1 MFLNFSFGF
10 RIILLFF
17 SFLYTVKGIKHKS
30 TSYTAKIKTP
40 RMPKKAYG
48 AIKLRGST
56 RICTKRHRSAFAQS
70 HLPLT
75 RFIRCGLLPPHSS
88 RAVEKPCSALSAA
101 DADLCMRCFHVPF
114 KAFVLSY
121 ERIIL
126 PFSIFVKSM
135 PKTYTFTPKCLT
147 FLLYFI
153 YIFQN

>member
-1 MFLNFSFGF
+1 
-10 RIILLFF
+10 
-17 SFLYTVKGIKHKS
+17 
-30 TSYTAKIKTP
+30 
-40 RMPKKAYG
+40 MPKKAYG

-56 RICTKRHRSAFAQS
+56 RICTKRHRGAFAQS
-70 HLPLT
+70 HLSLT

-135 PKTYTFTPKCLT
+135 PKTYTFTPKT
-147 FLLYFI
+147 FNFFTIFYLYFSKLSFGI
-153 YIFQN
+153 SENILKLSENILNLF